1 MNSNKVIA
9 DAVAH
14 EIALVVSQLS
24 SEQATVPLAE
34 LCDTLMKSLTLALAH
49 MAVGNRDGMKAMIAA
64 TANAMTAQAETRCL
78 EIAAKNT
85 SLAAEWRSVM
95 ASDEAV
101 P

>member
-1 MNSNKVIA
+1 
-9 DAVAH
+9 
-14 EIALVVSQLS
+14 
-24 SEQATVPLAE
+24 
-34 LCDTLMKSLTLALAH
+34 
-49 MAVGNRDGMKAMIAA
+49 MKAMIAA